1 MQAIALRACGTTTGD
16 VIPDKKREYGR
27 AKISLTEDGKNMS
40 TLLDF
45 LKKADPK
52 DEDDVVWMSHGDHI
66 TRAPDGFMVIAKSD
80 SVPIAAFANDEKK
93 IYGLQFHP
101 EVAHTRCGK
110 EILKC
115 FVRDICAASGQWTMP
130 NFISRETTHIRDT
143 VGKEDVLLVCRA
155 GLILR

>member
-1 MQAIALRACGTTTGD
+1 
-16 VIPDKKREYGR
+16 
-27 AKISLTEDGKNMS
+27 MS

-93 IYGLQFHP
+93 YT
-101 EVAHTRCGK
+101 AC
-110 EILKC
+110 
-115 FVRDICAASGQWTMP
+115 
-130 NFISRETTHIRDT
+130 NFIPKS
-143 VGKEDVLLVCRA
+143 
-155 GLILR
+155 LIPVAARRY